1 MLSDGQM
8 SYLLAIFISLHF
20 LWLVERLLVICISSS
35 MVYLFRLFPFFLL
48 SIGFLIYRTSLY
60 TVDINPLLD
69 TYIANSFSQSF
80 SFVYGGNFLSI
91 ILLKISLEVEARL
104 YIWKAFRAEV
114 SWMYRDTTNATKQNV
129 CSQEYSFITVLIR
142 THIA

>member
-20 LWLVERLLVICISSS
+20 LWLVERLLVMCISSS

-48 SIGFLIYRTSLY
+48 SVGFLIYRTSLY

-91 ILLKISLEVEARL
+91 ILLKISLQVEARL

-114 SWMYRDTTNATKQNV
+114 SWMYTTNATTQNV
-129 CSQEYSFITVLIR
+129 CSQEYSFIPVLIK